1 MQHAVGLL
9 AVASLILPRGPA
21 IAPCAQRAC
30 RSSAQRIPHAPFMSE
45 VRALEETGVRQRG
58 KKPGGGSDDWSSYLR
73 RQRYERLRDIALSIS
88 VRRTVDEAEVSL
100 YLCSLSSLS
109 LALSPALSRPL

>member
-1 MQHAVGLL
+1 
-9 AVASLILPRGPA
+9 
-21 IAPCAQRAC
+21 
-30 RSSAQRIPHAPFMSE
+30 MSE
-45 VRALEETGVRQRG
+45 VQALEETGVRQRG